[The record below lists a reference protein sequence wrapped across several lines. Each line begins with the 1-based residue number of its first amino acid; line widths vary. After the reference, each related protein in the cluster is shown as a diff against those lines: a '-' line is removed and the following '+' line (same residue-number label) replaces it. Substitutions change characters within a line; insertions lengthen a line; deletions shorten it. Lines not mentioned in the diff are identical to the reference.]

1 VILSSA
7 NIRTAQALKF
17 SFYLSFAGEF
27 RDDSQHHSRTER
39 EDARGG
45 GTAGSHWLQSFN
57 FVDLEK

>member
-1 VILSSA
+1 
-7 NIRTAQALKF
+7 LKF
-17 SFYLSFAGEF
+17 SFYLAFAGEV
-27 RDDSQHHSRTER
+27 RDDSLHHSRTER